1 MTIAMNVAVT
11 MTDYIIGLRAIA
23 TAMTMTMAMAITSST
38 KLSLNPLKKKKSKFI
53 VKKTCAFLSFRTLAF
68 RKQSLENKALG

>member
-38 KLSLNPLKKKKSKFI
+38 KLSLNPLKKKSQN
-53 VKKTCAFLSFRTLAF
+53 S
-68 RKQSLENKALG
+68 